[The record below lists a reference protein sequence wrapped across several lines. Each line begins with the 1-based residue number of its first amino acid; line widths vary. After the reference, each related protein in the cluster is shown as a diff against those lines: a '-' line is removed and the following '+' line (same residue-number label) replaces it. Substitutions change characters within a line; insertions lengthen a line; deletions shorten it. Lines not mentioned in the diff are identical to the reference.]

1 MKIKHNPF
9 QTRQIGD
16 NLVEVWLGEPAQAES
31 EFICSVSIQLL
42 PQLIATLRNVQEQ

>member
-1 MKIKHNPF
+1 MKIKFNPF

-16 NLVEVWLGEPAQAES
+16 NLVEVWLGKPTQAES

-42 PQLIATLRNVQEQ
+42 PHLIATLRKIQEQ